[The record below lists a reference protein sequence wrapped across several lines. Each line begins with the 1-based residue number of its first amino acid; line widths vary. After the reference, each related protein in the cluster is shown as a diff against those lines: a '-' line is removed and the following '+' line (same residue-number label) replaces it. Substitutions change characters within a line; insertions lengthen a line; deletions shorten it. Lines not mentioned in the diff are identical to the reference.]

1 MSIIKCYTSPL
12 YLNTINNIN
21 MPDTFIK
28 NNLSM
33 VLTFLVAVFTAGGV
47 FAEFT
52 SLKNEIREV
61 HQRLDKK
68 IIVITKLEDRILT
81 IEKQREYER
90 GLYNHSIE

>member
-1 MSIIKCYTSPL
+1 
-12 YLNTINNIN
+12 

-28 NNLSM
+28 NNLSI
-33 VLTFLVAVFTAGGV
+33 VITFLVAVFTAGGI

>member
-1 MSIIKCYTSPL
+1 
-12 YLNTINNIN
+12 